1 MPQGRRRLLWLRRI
15 SSTHTPYRYL
25 SAEKTKKGV
34 KKHDST
40 TERYPVIQHLGRILD
55 NRLPLILTLALI
67 EMDIQL
73 MKDTL
78 VG

>member
-1 MPQGRRRLLWLRRI
+1 MDDNHYIYSL
-15 SSTHTPYRYL
+15 
-25 SAEKTKKGV
+25 
-34 KKHDST
+34 
-40 TERYPVIQHLGRILD
+40 IQHLGCILD

-78 VG
+78 VELAKRSADGSTGNIRNAITISL